1 MNWCLSQNSNT
12 LAAWYEEP
20 THLKTPWC
28 WKRLKV
34 GGEGDDKD
42 LIRWLVGITD
52 TMDISLSKLQEV
64 VMDREAWLG
73 RWWWTGKP
81 GLLQSM
87 GSQRVRHDWATELNW
102 TSIILDFR
110 KHISNLSKQFNE
122 KSYEN
127 LLLYYGYLS
136 FSLRESDSDFG
147 Y

>member
-52 TMDISLSKLQEV
+52 TMDMSLSKLQEV
-64 VMDREAWLG
+64 VMDRETWLV

-127 LLLYYGYLS
+127 LLLYDGYLS